1 MALAKQNQEESTQLP
16 SLFSNEQDLNQQS
29 DTQQTLHTQST
40 ISFFTD
46 DEISPDIIPPP
57 LLESSSTLQVDHLT
71 PMDVSIPEKSI
82 NDVSFLSEDDEENHL
97 PVLSQEY
104 IPPVEIE
111 KTPVNYSSELS
122 KQLSETLEETNKDSS
137 SNEREQVVE
146 TNTIDPKHTQVIY
159 RLLNV
164 LIQLPVP
171 SKHLR
176 LVRHRIKPQLSTVD
190 KVTEEQCDAN
200 QNDITTPQQQESISE
215 VTGET
220 TNLSE
225 DLCIANMT
233 TTSETSTILEEPK
246 RITEPEPPTTVD
258 DHHSGDKNTITESEV
273 INTELSIVPKPPII
287 VDDHHSRDKNTITES
302 VVISVETPI
311 LPKPPRIVN
320 DHHSSDKS
328 IVTESVVINAERS
341 IVAKPQETLSII
353 KPIQFKRPQPSS
365 IKHNTKSFEQSKPFQ
380 SSLKPFHRTVINRLL
395 HTLTTLP
402 IKPLVLPSSYP
413 RLKRKRQSVV
423 PKQSPAPPVPA
434 SPSHPMPITRSTRSL
449 NSIRACIAR
458 CNKPAQTTQQK
469 RTTTTTTA
477 DVHTSPISKRR
488 KPNSVEPKPSNSYDL
503 IDKYLENSSKDLNEQ
518 LREFLDEN
526 LQNHLSILID
536 RLHEIL
542 DDFLVKKCDIILVQ
556 VTKLHSYEESIEVLF
571 KYIHSKSSS
580 FLKDFLMKLNQKFQ
594 FEIQQA
600 QRSNKRIQ
608 ILT

>member
-57 LLESSSTLQVDHLT
+57 LLESTSTLQVDHLT

-190 KVTEEQCDAN
+190 KVTEEQCDAS

-246 RITEPEPPTTVD
+246 KITEPEPPTTVD

-273 INTELSIVPKPPII
+273 ISVETPILPKPPRI
-287 VDDHHSRDKNTITES
+287 VDDHHSRDKNTITD
-302 VVISVETPI
+302 P
-311 LPKPPRIVN
+311 LA
-320 DHHSSDKS
+320 
-328 IVTESVVINAERS
+328 INAATA
-341 IVAKPQETLSII
+341 IVAEAQETSPMIEPL
-353 KPIQFKRPQPSS
+353 QCKRPQPSS

-423 PKQSPAPPVPA
+423 PKQSAPPPVPA
-434 SPSHPMPITRSTRSL
+434 SPSRPMPITRSTRSL

-580 FLKDFLMKLNQKFQ
+580 FLKDFLMKLNQKFE
-594 FEIQQA
+594 FENQERK
-600 QRSNKRIQ
+600 RSNKRIQ
-608 ILT
+608 ILP